1 MTSAESRAIHLSLLL
16 VAIMPQWQLC
26 NAAEQSKVTAD
37 PRRASLV
44 FCCDEG
50 NDLFRAVEAG
60 GRGVPRY
67 TSPKEAVENAKP
79 GAALLILADRYPEAR
94 TRTDGRLFA
103 AAAEKNLTLYV
114 EYPAHIP
121 GVEFGKP
128 RGVRWERGVVAS
140 DALELGLRRMHLLA
154 LHDCQFLPVVARE
167 PVLVLARVAGFD
179 TAVYGLP
186 KESFPLLFRAESGA
200 WVATTKLSNFV
211 TARYAP
217 TADWLT
223 LWTHLL
229 NELDPQ
235 GAPHRLVAAPVVHP
249 AYEKE
254 LPLPPDAE
262 AKSLDRLARW
272 YKHSRLLLTT
282 EREAAIRDLLVAGQ
296 ELIPPPES
304 DEAGDG
310 SRGILEGYASQIR
323 PDGSQMQRTP
333 IRADCQAETAAVLAL
348 HAAVQGDEESRRIA
362 ENLLDYLYL
371 NSELCQLERGDPKH
385 PAFGHISWGA
395 VSPAWRVANY
405 GDDNARTLLAT
416 MAAAAC
422 LDTTR
427 WDAPMLRA
435 LRANLRTTG
444 KLGFRGDR
452 IDMPQLEREGWKAFQ
467 QRETINYSP
476 SFEAYSWACFLW
488 AYARTGDEEFLN
500 KTKTGI
506 RMTMEAYPDGWR
518 WGDNLDRSRMLLAL
532 AWLVRVEDTPLH
544 RTWLRQIAD
553 DLLKLQQPC
562 GAIAEELSGASS
574 GHFVV
579 PASNEA
585 YGTSETPLIQ
595 NNGDPVSDQ
604 LYVTNFVLIGLREA
618 VAATNDRELK
628 AAEDKLA
635 EYIVRIQVRS
645 EGIPYL
651 DGTWFRA
658 FDFQRWDYWSSSG
671 DMGWG
676 AWCAETG
683 WGPAW
688 NGIVLGLRQKKT
700 SLWDL
705 TASSEIAMQNER
717 VKKQMAENDG
727 RPWNGGKDD

>member
-1 MTSAESRAIHLSLLL
+1 
-16 VAIMPQWQLC
+16 V
-26 NAAEQSKVTAD
+26 
-37 PRRASLV
+37 
-44 FCCDEG
+44 
-50 NDLFRAVEAG
+50 
-60 GRGVPRY
+60 
-67 TSPKEAVENAKP
+67 
-79 GAALLILADRYPEAR
+79 
-94 TRTDGRLFA
+94 FA
-103 AAAEKNLTLYV
+103 AAAEKGVNLYV
-114 EYPAHIP
+114 EYPEDIP
-121 GVEFGKP
+121 GVEFGEP

-140 DALELGLRRMHLLA
+140 DAVNLGLQNMHLLA
-154 LHDCQFLPVVARE
+154 LHDCQFLPTVARD

-186 KESFPLLFRAESGA
+186 KETFPVLFRAKNGA

-211 TARYAP
+211 AARYAP

-229 NELDPQ
+229 KELDPQ
-235 GAPHRLVAAPVVHP
+235 GAPHRLVASPIVHP
-249 AYEKE
+249 AYDEQS
-254 LPLPPDAE
+254 PLPTDAE
-262 AKSLDRLARW
+262 ARSLDRLAGW
-272 YKHSRLLLTT
+272 YKHSRLLLTK
-282 EREAAIRDLLVAGQ
+282 ERDAAIRHLLIAGQ
-296 ELIPPPES
+296 EVIPPPES

-310 SRGILEGYASQIR
+310 SRGVLEGYASQIR

-348 HAAVQGDEESRRIA
+348 HAAVRGDKESRRVA
-362 ENLLDYLYL
+362 ENLLDYLYFD
-371 NSELCQLERGDPKH
+371 SELCQFERGDPKH

-395 VSPAWRVANY
+395 TSPAWRVANY

-422 LDTTR
+422 LDTPR

-435 LRANLRTTG
+435 LWANLRTTG

-452 IDMPQLEREGWKAFQ
+452 IDMPQLEQQGWRAFQ
-467 QRETINYSP
+467 ERETINYSP

-488 AYARTGDEEFLN
+488 AYARTGNEEFLN

-544 RTWLRQIAD
+544 RKWLDQVAAD
-553 DLLKLQQPC
+553 LIKLQQPC
-562 GAIAEELSGASS
+562 GAIAEELSGTSS

-585 YGTSETPLIQ
+585 YGTSETPLIHH
-595 NNGDPVSDQ
+595 NGDPVSDQ

-618 VAATNDRELK
+618 VAATNDRRLK

-645 EGIPYL
+645 EAIPYL

-671 DMGWG
+671 DLGWG

-688 NGIVLGLRQKKT
+688 NGIVLGLRQQKT

-705 TASSEIAMQNER
+705 TESSEIAMQNEQ

-727 RPWNGGKDD
+727 GPWTGGGND